1 MVQREFAFPLP
12 LAWPRGNVQRKA
24 YERELIEYVLLMQP
38 LVGAATSEQRQE
50 LLDVMAPFAAD
61 LPKLWARGDMP
72 TEIGDFLTMFVT
84 KA

>member
-12 LAWPRGNVQRKA
+12 LAWPRDTEQRKA

-38 LVGAATSEQRQE
+38 LVGATTSDQRQE

-61 LPKLWARGDMP
+61 LRKLWARGDMP
-72 TEIGDFLTMFVT
+72 AEIGDFLTMF
-84 KA
+84 A